1 MKKVLRGDMDCINID
16 KIGLSPSHY
25 QKGNPIRYTT
35 HLGDI
40 ELIVWLDGYWKSFVR
55 KTAFLR
61 PIEKHEEPIIEEFR
75 MAGIKACELLNK
87 SRKKTLKLKREC
99 TQY

>member
-1 MKKVLRGDMDCINID
+1 MKKVLRGDMDSINID
-16 KIGLSPSHY
+16 NIGLSPSHY
-25 QKGNPIRYTT
+25 RKGNPIRYTT

-75 MAGIKACELLNK
+75 MAGIKACEMLNYK
-87 SRKKTLKLKREC
+87 IKKKLVKRKK
-99 TQY
+99 